1 MYDIQKFLWARLL
14 YKAPLDPPVLHKV
27 SNQPLEFRYSS
38 RGGSDYRF
46 PGLPSINQQAF
57 LLRAFVNGSSRLNW
71 QTCCA
76 YAWLLTLLSYRN
88 KLPSVWGLASQG
100 AFYVRP
106 LVNSI
111 PAPLFYILECISSQ
125 KPEWNCYCEQLPP
138 WSQTLSSL
146 LAFCMGINPINNSI
160 VSQKSNQLRGPGR
173 NNEQQC
179 TSLELE
185 VDQELGRGELRWG
198 AYRGFY
204 IIPQMP
210 ARDTAIA
217 SNWGLCAE
225 VGLST

>member
-1 MYDIQKFLWARLL
+1 MHGFWHFCLIVTNCQVFEVWHPRG
-14 YKAPLDPPVLHKV
+14 PSMSDPWW
-27 SNQPLEFRYSS
+27 
-38 RGGSDYRF
+38 
-46 PGLPSINQQAF
+46 IAF
-57 LLRAFVNGSSRLNW
+57 
-71 QTCCA
+71 
-76 YAWLLTLLSYRN
+76 
-88 KLPSVWGLASQG
+88 
-100 AFYVRP
+100 RP
-106 LVNSI
+106 LCFTYWNVSR
-111 PAPLFYILECISSQ
+111 AK

-225 VGLST
+225 VGLSTQLRTGTVMYICTCTQKILWDLL